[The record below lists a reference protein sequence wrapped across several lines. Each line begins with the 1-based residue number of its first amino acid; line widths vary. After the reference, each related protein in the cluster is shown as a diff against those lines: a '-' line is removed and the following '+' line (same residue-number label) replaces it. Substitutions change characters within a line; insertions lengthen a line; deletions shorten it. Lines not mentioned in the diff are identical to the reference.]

1 MADRGRAMLPKI
13 VQTDQMAA
21 KKAFRNK
28 LMRREAKIGGK
39 LFGPVP
45 KGHRREFFRL
55 DSHTWVWHEEWL
67 DQDGHP
73 RAVTTRYDVRPD
85 GILKVQDN
93 GQYKRMSR
101 DETRNLYHAT
111 QMYRQKVGA
120 YYQRLLQT
128 A

>member
-1 MADRGRAMLPKI
+1 MLPKF
-13 VQTDQMAA
+13 VNKSSQDQRTRFHNRLLR
-21 KKAFRNK
+21 K
-28 LMRREAKIGGK
+28 EAKIGGK

-73 RAVTTRYDVRPD
+73 QATTTRYDVRSD

-93 GQYKRMSR
+93 GQYRALDR
-101 DETRNLYHAT
+101 EETRNLYYAT
-111 QMYRQKVGA
+111 QLYREKVGS

-128 A
+128 T

>member
-1 MADRGRAMLPKI
+1 MLPKLPI
-13 VQTDQMAA
+13 KQNQDART
-21 KKAFRNK
+21 KLRNK
-28 LMRREAKIGGK
+28 LIRREAKIGGK

-55 DSHTWVWHEEWL
+55 DNHTWVWHEEWL

-73 RAVTTRYDVRPD
+73 RAATTRYDVRPN

-93 GQYKRMSR
+93 GQYRALTR
-101 DETRNLYHAT
+101 EETRNLYYAT
-111 QMYRQKVGA
+111 QLYRDKVGA